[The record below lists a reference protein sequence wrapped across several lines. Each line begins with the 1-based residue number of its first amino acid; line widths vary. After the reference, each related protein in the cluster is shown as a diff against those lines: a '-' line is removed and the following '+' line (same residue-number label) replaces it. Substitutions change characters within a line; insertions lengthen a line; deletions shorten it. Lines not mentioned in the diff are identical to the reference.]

1 MEKII
6 KQIEDS
12 KAELNAMRPLSP
24 SLIAAVR
31 QSYDLEI
38 TFSSNAIEGNTL
50 TLRETK
56 EVIEHGVT
64 IGGKPLKDHLEAQD
78 HHMALDYMYE
88 MARGQELLSERIV
101 KELNSLVVKRTQ
113 SDIAGRYSPLPRV
126 VSGSKTVFPS
136 PLKVPEMME
145 ALARDLAK
153 TEFTPTAAFEA
164 HFRLTNIHP
173 FADGNGR
180 TARLLM
186 NLILVRGGY
195 QPVAVRVK
203 DRDEY
208 LDALEV
214 ASNDRNI
221 KPFQIF
227 MHQRLADTMTAYV
240 SVLKEGIA
248 NQEVLDN
255 DEKAKEAQGPEQ
267 QGLTA
272 AQIAFYKQTRG
283 RDRS

>member
-1 MEKII
+1 MENIVR
-6 KQIEDS
+6 QIEDS
-12 KAELNAMRPLSP
+12 KAELNTMRPLSP
-24 SLIAAVR
+24 SLIAAIR
-31 QSYDLEI
+31 RSCDLEI

-78 HHMALDYMYE
+78 HHIALEYMYE
-88 MARGQELLSERIV
+88 MGKAQECLSERII
-101 KELNSLVVKRTQ
+101 KELHSLVVKRSQ
-113 SDIAGRYSPLPRV
+113 IDIAGRYSPLPRV
-126 VSGSKTVFPS
+126 VSGSKTVFPG

-145 ALARDLAK
+145 ALGLDLSK
-153 TEFTPTAAFEA
+153 TELTPAAAFEA
-164 HFRLTNIHP
+164 HFRLTRIHP

-195 QPVAVRVK
+195 QPVAVRIK

-214 ASNDRNI
+214 ASNDGNI
-221 KPFQIF
+221 KPFQSF
-227 MHQRLADTMTAYV
+227 MHRRLADTMTAYV
-240 SVLKEGIA
+240 GVLKEALA
-248 NQEVLDN
+248 NQEEL
-255 DEKAKEAQGPEQ
+255 EKGERAKDAQESVQRGP
-267 QGLTA
+267 TA
-272 AQIAFYKQTRG
+272 AQVTYYQQKRD

>member
-1 MEKII
+1 MC
-6 KQIEDS
+6 
-12 KAELNAMRPLSP
+12 PLSP
-24 SLIAAVR
+24 SLIAAIR
-31 QSYDLEI
+31 RSNDLEI

-78 HHMALDYMYE
+78 HHIALKYMYE
-88 MARGQELLSERIV
+88 IGKGQELLSERII
-101 KELNSLVVKRTQ
+101 KELHSLVVKRSQ

-126 VSGSKTVFPS
+126 VSGSKTVFPG

-145 ALARDLAK
+145 ALGRDLSK
-153 TEFTPTAAFEA
+153 TELTPAAAFEA
-164 HFRLTNIHP
+164 HFRFTSIHP

-195 QPVAVRVK
+195 QPVAVRIK
-203 DRDEY
+203 DRSEY
-208 LDALEV
+208 LDGLEV

-221 KPFQIF
+221 KPFQTF

-240 SVLKEGIA
+240 GVLKEALA
-248 NQEVLDN
+248 NQEEF
-255 DEKAKEAQGPEQ
+255 EKGKRAKDAQKPEQ
-267 QGLTA
+267 SGPTA
-272 AQIAFYKQTRG
+272 TQVAYYQQTRG

>member
-1 MEKII
+1 MENIV
-6 KQIEDS
+6 KQIEHS

-24 SLIAAVR
+24 SLIAAIR
-31 QSYDLEI
+31 RTHDLEI

-78 HHMALDYMYE
+78 HHIALEYMYE
-88 MARGQELLSERIV
+88 MGKGQESLSERII
-101 KELNSLVVKRTQ
+101 KELHSLVVKRSQ

-126 VSGSKTVFPS
+126 VSGSKTVFPD
-136 PLKVPEMME
+136 PLKVPEKME
-145 ALARDLAK
+145 ALGRDLSK
-153 TEFTPTAAFEA
+153 TKLTPTAAFEA
-164 HFRLTNIHP
+164 HFRLTSIHP

-186 NLILVRGGY
+186 NLILIRGGY
-195 QPVAVRVK
+195 QPVAIRIK

-221 KPFQIF
+221 KPFQNF
-227 MHQRLADTMTAYV
+227 MHRRLADTMTAYV
-240 SVLKEGIA
+240 SVLKESLA
-248 NQEVLDN
+248 NQEELEK
-255 DEKAKEAQGPEQ
+255 DEKAKDAQEREQRGP
-267 QGLTA
+267 TA
-272 AQIAFYKQTRG
+272 AQVAYYQQTRG
-283 RDRS
+283 QDRS